1 MTALTMNY
9 TDSISDF
16 FKSPKWM
23 MNLLLGGVCVLIPI
37 IGPMVV
43 VGWLIT
49 GFWARQDQNFET
61 FPEFDFSHF
70 GKYLERGLWPFL
82 VAFVV
87 SIGFS
92 IVLVP
97 LAWIL
102 MIPAILIGGA
112 SSGNEPNAG
121 TCFGAIAMILVMLV
135 FAVLIFAMMLVLVP
149 LKIRASLTQDFAK
162 SFDFGFIKRFLALTW
177 KEMVLSSLFVMITG
191 PLIVCLG
198 AIVFCIGMYFA
209 TVLVYFSWT
218 HLHKQLYALYLS
230 RGGEPIPF
238 SPKLVEAPL
247 ATPAA

>member
-1 MTALTMNY
+1 
-9 TDSISDF
+9 
-16 FKSPKWM
+16 M

-37 IGPMVV
+37 VGPMVV

-49 GFWARQDQNFET
+49 GFWARQDENFET

-87 SIGFS
+87 SIAFS
-92 IVLVP
+92 IVMVP
-97 LAWIL
+97 LVWVL
-102 MIPAILIGGA
+102 MIPAMLVGGL

-121 TCFGAIAMILVMLV
+121 TCFGAIAMILMMLV
-135 FAVLIFAMMLVLVP
+135 FAALLFALMMVLVP

-162 SFDFGFIKRFLALTW
+162 SFDVGFVKRFLSLTW
-177 KEMVLSSLFVMITG
+177 KEIVLSSLFVMITG
-191 PLIVCLG
+191 SILVCLG
-198 AIVFCIGMYFA
+198 VIVFCVGMYFA

-230 RGGEPIPF
+230 RGGEPIPL
-238 SPKLVEAPL
+238 SPKLIEPPL
-247 ATPAA
+247 AGA